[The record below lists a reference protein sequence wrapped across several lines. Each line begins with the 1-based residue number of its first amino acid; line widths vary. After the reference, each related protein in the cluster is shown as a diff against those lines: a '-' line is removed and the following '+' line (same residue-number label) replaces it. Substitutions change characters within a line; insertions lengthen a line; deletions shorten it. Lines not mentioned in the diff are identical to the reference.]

1 MNSPSR
7 LMPKVRQQARSLPA
21 WAALGA
27 FALLSFGCL
36 GYFWFV
42 HPALTTLAVAVLA
55 LLVIVSAK
63 NEKRRLAALAEKR
76 HGESICEFTRAFERR
91 SVDTWVVRAV
101 YEQVQ
106 ELLRPSYACFPLRA
120 DDRLKDDLGIEM
132 DDVEMD
138 LAPAVA
144 ERTGRSLDHTESNP
158 FFGKLST
165 AADLVRFFS
174 SQPLV
179 AVRKR
184 ST

>member
-1 MNSPSR
+1 
-7 LMPKVRQQARSLPA
+7 MPKVRQHARSPAA
-21 WAALGA
+21 WAALGV
-27 FALLSFGCL
+27 FVLLLLGCL
-36 GYFWFV
+36 GYFWFAYPV
-42 HPALTTLAVAVLA
+42 LTTAAVAVLGLA
-55 LLVIVSAK
+55 TTMSAK
-63 NEKRRLAALAEKR
+63 SHQRRLEALAETR
-76 HGESICEFTRAFERR
+76 SGESICEFARAFERR

-106 ELLRPSYACFPLRA
+106 ELLRPSYDNFPVRA
-120 DDRLKDDLGIEM
+120 DDRLKDDLGIDL

-138 LAPAVA
+138 LAPVVA

-165 AADLVRFFS
+165 VADLVRFFS

-179 AVRKR
+179 ALHRR